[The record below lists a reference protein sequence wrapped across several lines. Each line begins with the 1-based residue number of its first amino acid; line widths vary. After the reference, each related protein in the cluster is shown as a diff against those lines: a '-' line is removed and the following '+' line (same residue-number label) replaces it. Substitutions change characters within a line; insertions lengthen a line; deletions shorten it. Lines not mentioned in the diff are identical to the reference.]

1 MEFNFLKGQVVLI
14 TGASSGIG
22 LACAE
27 IAIKNEAK
35 VILLSRTIYSK
46 KEYFVSLCSNDE
58 NLLVLEVDVTNA
70 DAVSLAVEQGMKK
83 FGRIDIL
90 IANAGIS
97 MRALFQNTDLN
108 VLHRLMN
115 VNFWGAVHC
124 IKAVLPDMIKRNEG
138 AIVTISSV
146 AGFKGLPARTGYS
159 ASKFALIGFMD
170 ALRIELLKTNI
181 HLSVIAPGYTNS
193 NIRRTALN
201 AKGEQQAETPL
212 NEAKL
217 MSADSVAR
225 SIYEAVSKKEA
236 EKILSIEGKLSFL
249 LKFFAP
255 RFLDRIVFRKISKEI
270 NSPF

>member
-27 IAIKNEAK
+27 LAIKNDAQ
-35 VILLSRTIYSK
+35 VILLSRTINTK
-46 KEYFVSLCSNDE
+46 KEHFASLCSDEE
-58 NLLVLEVDVTNA
+58 NLLLLEVDVTHA
-70 DAVSLAVEQGMKK
+70 EAVSMAVEQGLQK
-83 FGRIDIL
+83 FGRIDVL
-90 IANAGIS
+90 VSNAGIS
-97 MRALFQNTDLN
+97 MRALFQNTELS
-108 VLHRLMN
+108 VLHRLMD
-115 VNFWGAVHC
+115 VNFWGAVHS
-124 IKAVLPDMIKRNEG
+124 IKAVLPDMIKRNSG
-138 AIVTISSV
+138 SIIAISSV

-201 AKGEQQAETPL
+201 ARGEQQAETPL
-212 NEAKL
+212 NETKL
-217 MSADSVAR
+217 MSAETVAR
-225 SIYEAVSKKEA
+225 SIYDAVKKKES
-236 EKILSIEGKLSFL
+236 EKILSIEGKLSYL
-249 LKFFAP
+249 LKFIAP
-255 RFLDRIVFRKISKEI
+255 RLLDRIVFNKISKEV